1 MAITTPCD
9 PKEELIKT
17 LAEQVLWGCENNRFI
32 CKYDVEIDIAIYA
45 YSHIHTH
52 AHTHTPT
59 PTPTPTRTRT
69 RTRTRYVCVYIYIYA
84 AFGVLPLENVRF
96 QLQSDKWLG
105 WPTSLNWDHL
115 PW

>member
-32 CKYDVEIDIAIYA
+32 CKYDVDIDIAIYA

-52 AHTHTPT
+52 AHTHI
-59 PTPTPTRTRT
+59 
-69 RTRTRYVCVYIYIYA
+69 YIYIYVCIYIYTDTSTHPTKSFSLGVPFRLVFI
-84 AFGVLPLENVRF
+84 FGYYQGLAEAEHVWQRIF
-96 QLQSDKWLG
+96 C
-105 WPTSLNWDHL
+105 
-115 PW
+115 